1 MGTYQG
7 IKKKDASG
15 MKWVD
20 KWIQTWPG
28 MLLITASQ
36 IFWTNES
43 LSAINTIYNSEKPD
57 KNRAWKVAR
66 DEKKNYIDELTKL
79 VRKPS
84 SEVDR
89 LKLVALITV
98 MVHSRDIMDSL
109 YKTCVSPN
117 SFDWLKQLRF
127 YYTV

>member
-1 MGTYQG
+1 
-7 IKKKDASG
+7 
-15 MKWVD
+15 
-20 KWIQTWPG
+20 

-43 LSAINTIYNSEKPD
+43 LNSINTIYNSEKPD
-57 KNRAWKVAR
+57 KARAWKIAR
-66 DEKKNYIDELTKL
+66 EEKRNFIDELTKL
-79 VRKPS
+79 VRKPF

-98 MVHSRDIMDSL
+98 MVHSRDIMEQL

-117 SFDWLKQLRF
+117 SFEWLK
-127 YYTV
+127 